1 MGAGLALVAW
11 ALAHGIPAAAEPGP
25 PPDLE
30 VDPTSVVEGH
40 DAHITVS
47 GAGCV
52 GGDEAARVAIHFIHH
67 SRMPPELTVVV
78 RYPRPVTD
86 PAGAWSSEIVVP
98 SAGLLPRV
106 PERRHSVTATCFLGT
121 GEAEQSFD
129 YEDVPFVV
137 TEAPDTS
144 TTTEPPTPPTTA
156 TTVAPP
162 TTATPQAPP
171 AVPIVARPNFTG

>member
-1 MGAGLALVAW
+1 
-11 ALAHGIPAAAEPGP
+11 
-25 PPDLE
+25 
-30 VDPTSVVEGH
+30 VVEGN
-40 DAHITVS
+40 DVSITVS
-47 GAGCV
+47 GTGCT
-52 GGDEAARVAIHFIHH
+52 GGDEPARVEIHFVFH
-67 SRMPPELTVVV
+67 STMPPELTVIV

-86 PAGAWSSEIVVP
+86 PDGAWSEVILVP
-98 SAGLLPRV
+98 AFGLVPLE

-156 TTVAPP
+156 TTLAPAAMAPP
-162 TTATPQAPP
+162 QASAATPVA
-171 AVPIVARPNFTG
+171 ARPNFTG